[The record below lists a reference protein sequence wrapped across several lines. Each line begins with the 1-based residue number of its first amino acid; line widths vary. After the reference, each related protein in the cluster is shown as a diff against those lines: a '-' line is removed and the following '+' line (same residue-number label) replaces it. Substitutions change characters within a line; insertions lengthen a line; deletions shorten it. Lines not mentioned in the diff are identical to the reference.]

1 MLNLNVLKSRTV
13 WVIIVM
19 FFINGVAGIRAQ
31 IPAEWL
37 PFIDGVLSM
46 AAIYFRVAP
55 AQSFGGK

>member
-1 MLNLNVLKSRTV
+1 MINRNIFKSRTV
-13 WVIIVM
+13 WVIVVM
-19 FFINGVAGIRAQ
+19 FLINGVAGIRAQ
-31 IPAEWL
+31 IPEGKL